1 MPKLLQKIFTTFL
14 LLSLCA
20 CGFQVIY
27 RDREAGTDISYVD
40 ELASIVIKKD
50 RTKVS
55 QDLKNSLYDLFN
67 PDHIKA
73 SPKYFLIIKV
83 TQSASSTFTTS
94 TGSSGRNRVNLNIMY
109 ELKNLETAQIISTG
123 TTTVSDNYDVTSNR
137 YGTYSAEQY
146 IQTNLSQVAAQ
157 NIRNSLVNDF
167 IETRK
172 KCEGKGLKEEE
183 DEVEEGKEKKEKVE
197 FICPLMSETKAV
209 APVKKAAPIKKPKKK
224 LSVSN

>member
-1 MPKLLQKIFTTFL
+1 MLKPFRKIITTFL
-14 LLSLCA
+14 LLALCS

-27 RDREAGTDISYVD
+27 RDHEAGTDISYVD

-73 SPKYFLIIKV
+73 SPKYFLTIKV
-83 TQSASSTFTTS
+83 TQTLSSTFTTS
-94 TGSSGRNRVNLNIMY
+94 TGSSGRNRVNLNIVY
-109 ELKNLETAQIISTG
+109 ELKNLETAQVISKGATI
-123 TTTVSDNYDVTSNR
+123 VSDNYDVTTNR

-172 KCEGKGLKEEE
+172 KCEGKGLKEGE
-183 DEVEEGKEKKEKVE
+183 E
-197 FICPLMSETKAV
+197 FICPLASKTAIVEPLKE
-209 APVKKAAPIKKPKKK
+209 KAPIKKPKTKQK
-224 LSVSN
+224 NLTVSN

>member
-1 MPKLLQKIFTTFL
+1 MLRPFHKILTTFL
-14 LLSLCA
+14 LLALCS

-27 RDREAGTDISYVD
+27 RDHEAGTDISYVD

-73 SPKYFLIIKV
+73 SPKYFLIVKV
-83 TQSASSTFTTS
+83 TQTLSSTFTTS
-94 TGSSGRNRVNLNIMY
+94 TGSSGRNRVNLNIVY
-109 ELKNLETAQIISTG
+109 ELKNLETAQVISRGSTI
-123 TTTVSDNYDVTSNR
+123 VSDNYDVTTNR

-172 KCEGKGLKEEE
+172 KCEGKGLKEG
-183 DEVEEGKEKKEKVE
+183 EVFV
-197 FICPLMSETKAV
+197 CPLIREAAV
-209 APVKKAAPIKKPKKK
+209 AAALNKAEPKPLKKLKKKQKAAKGI
-224 LSVSN
+224 

>member
-1 MPKLLQKIFTTFL
+1 MLLT
-14 LLSLCA
+14 LCS

-40 ELASIVIKKD
+40 ELAAIVIKKD

-73 SPKYFLIIKV
+73 TPKYFLIIKV
-83 TQSASSTFTTS
+83 TQSLSSTFTTS
-94 TGSSGRNRVNLNIMY
+94 TGSSGRNKVILSIFY
-109 ELKNLETAQIISTG
+109 ELKNLETAQVISAGATS
-123 TTTVSDNYDVTSNR
+123 VSDNYDVTTNR

-172 KCEGKGLKEEE
+172 KCEGKGLKEGEE
-183 DEVEEGKEKKEKVE
+183 FV
-197 FICPLMSETKAV
+197 CPLSSEATIVAPLKTKA
-209 APVKKAAPIKKPKKK
+209 PPKKK
-224 LSVSN
+224 LLSEKNLKNSKPIN

>member
-1 MPKLLQKIFTTFL
+1 MLRPFHKILTTFL
-14 LLSLCA
+14 LLALCS

-27 RDREAGTDISYVD
+27 RDHEAGTDISYVD

-83 TQSASSTFTTS
+83 TQSLSSTFTTS
-94 TGSSGRNRVNLNIMY
+94 TGSSGRNRVDLNIVY
-109 ELKNLETAQIISTG
+109 ELKNLETAQVISRG
-123 TTTVSDNYDVTSNR
+123 TTTVSDNYDVTTNR

-146 IQTNLSQVAAQ
+146 IQANLSQVAAQ

-172 KCEGKGLKEEE
+172 KCDGKGFKEET
-183 DEVEEGKEKKEKVE
+183 EEEKKEKEE
-197 FICPLMSETKAV
+197 FVCPLIREAAV
-209 APVKKAAPIKKPKKK
+209 AAALKKAEPVKKPKKK
-224 LSVSN
+224 QKKLTAKGI

>member
-1 MPKLLQKIFTTFL
+1 MLRKFFL
-14 LLSLCA
+14 TSLILALCS

-40 ELASIVIKKD
+40 ELAAIVIKKD

-73 SPKYFLIIKV
+73 SPKYFLTIKV
-83 TQSASSTFTTS
+83 TQTLSSTFTTS
-94 TGSSGRNRVNLNIMY
+94 TGSSGRNKVTLTIFY
-109 ELKNLETAQIISTG
+109 ELKNLETAQLISTG
-123 TTTVSDNYDVTSNR
+123 TTSVGDNYDVTTNR

-172 KCEGKGLKEEE
+172 KCEGKDL
-183 DEVEEGKEKKEKVE
+183 KEKKETKEGEEEEKEVE
-197 FICPLMSETKAV
+197 FICPLSSTAV
-209 APVKKAAPIKKPKKK
+209 EPLKKAEAAKKAIKKLKQKRG
-224 LSVSN
+224 S